1 MISALSTNPLRQ
13 IYDHSERSQITP
25 YDKLSDIL
33 SQRYPIAQKNTKT
46 TAEHLFVFSIE
57 DHFPLPVRVRIKS
70 DPCDDKALLITAA
83 AAGFQVKNSWL
94 AFQLRNFPVI
104 LLYSPQ
110 LKESKT

>member
-33 SQRYPIAQKNTKT
+33 SQRYPIVQKITKT
-46 TAEHLFVFSIE
+46 TAEHLFVFSVE

-70 DPCDDKALLITAA
+70 DPSNDKALLITAA

>member
-1 MISALSTNPLRQ
+1 MNPLRQ
-13 IYDHSERSQITP
+13 IYDHSERSQITL

-33 SQRYPIAQKNTKT
+33 SQRYLIAQKNTRT
-46 TAEHLFVFSIE
+46 TAEHLFVFSVE
-57 DHFPLPVRVRIKS
+57 DHFPLPVRVHINS
-70 DPCDDKALLITAA
+70 DPCDDKALLITPDV
-83 AAGFQVKNSWL
+83 AGFQVKNSWL

>member
-1 MISALSTNPLRQ
+1 MISALSTNLLWQ
-13 IYDHSERSQITP
+13 FYDHSERSQITP

-33 SQRYPIAQKNTKT
+33 SLHYPIAQKIINTP
-46 TAEHLFVFSIE
+46 AEHRFVSSAE
-57 DHFPLPVRVRIKS
+57 DHFPLPVRVHIKL
-70 DPCDDKALLITAA
+70 DPCDAKALLITAA
-83 AAGFQVKNSWL
+83 AAGFQIKNTWL